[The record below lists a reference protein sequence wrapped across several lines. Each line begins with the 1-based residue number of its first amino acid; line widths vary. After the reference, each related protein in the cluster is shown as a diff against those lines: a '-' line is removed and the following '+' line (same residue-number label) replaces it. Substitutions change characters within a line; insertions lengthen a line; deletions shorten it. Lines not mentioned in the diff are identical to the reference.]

1 MGNHDAARWARLLE
15 TLKHRG
21 DGKLPGLVGFRP
33 VALEHGRLDAELD
46 VRPELLAPN
55 GYLHAATVIALADT
69 ACGYG
74 CIAHLPDDNH
84 NFTTVELKCNFVS
97 TTREGTIACAARAV
111 HLGRTTQVWDATV
124 TRKSDGAVMALFR
137 CTQMVLPPR
146 VKGTQ

>member
-1 MGNHDAARWARLLE
+1 MSHDAAHWARLLE

-74 CIAHLPDDNH
+74 CIAHLPDANH
-84 NFTTVELKCNFVS
+84 NFTTVELK
-97 TTREGTIACAARAV
+97 
-111 HLGRTTQVWDATV
+111 
-124 TRKSDGAVMALFR
+124 
-137 CTQMVLPPR
+137 
-146 VKGTQ
+146 